1 MKNPHPFANGNGSLF
16 PSLRSVNGNA
26 QAATIERELQ
36 RLLSCDL
43 EAFGDLSD
51 VEGVG
56 GAGLGENTVVLA
68 YVTEGIFGIPGM
80 MDALAK
86 ALARP
91 DDVTVEW
98 IAETDMRHGW
108 SEFMAANPNNSG
120 WQDAVSHSCR
130 LIPAKYYEKG
140 AVRPGTFD
148 RVIPFY
154 KDKAFR
160 DVSLQ
165 CIIERMG
172 AVCASTSSSPDR

>member
-1 MKNPHPFANGNGSLF
+1 M
-16 PSLRSVNGNA
+16 
-26 QAATIERELQ
+26 
-36 RLLSCDL
+36 
-43 EAFGDLSD
+43 
-51 VEGVG
+51 G

-91 DDVTVEW
+91 DDLTVVW

-108 SEFMAANPNNSG
+108 SEFMAANPSNSG

-140 AVRPGTFD
+140 RASWHVRLGDSILQGQGLPRRATAVH
-148 RVIPFY
+148 Y
-154 KDKAFR
+154 
-160 DVSLQ
+160 
-165 CIIERMG
+165 
-172 AVCASTSSSPDR
+172 